1 VTAPG
6 WWQGPDGRWYPPQPP
21 PPPGPRPMAPGP
33 PPPGMGPGPGGPQ
46 PAKSGSKGC
55 VIAAVVVAVLV
66 LGVGG
71 IGVYFALRAAHEVGE
86 IAKGGVIGEAECLPV
101 GDVEAVIGSQVRPP
115 QGGTLV
121 GSSGC
126 AYLAVDQTSGI
137 DVNIVTG
144 PGLVAED
151 ELRSFE
157 NEGRA
162 AQAEVTSIGVGEGGM
177 AWASDVK
184 SAAATV
190 AGGRLYLV
198 EVMSASGQPIGDRQA
213 QAVTLLERA
222 IAIG

>member
-1 VTAPG
+1 MPG
-6 WWQGPDGRWYPPQPP
+6 
-21 PPPGPRPMAPGP
+21 GP
-33 PPPGMGPGPGGPQ
+33 PPAQ
-46 PAKSGSKGC
+46 RSSKGC

-71 IGVYFALRAAHEVGE
+71 VGIYFVYRAANEVGQ
-86 IAKGGVIGEAECLPV
+86 IAQGGVIGEAECLSV
-101 GDVEAVIGSQVRPP
+101 ADVEAVIGSQVQPP
-115 QGGTLV
+115 VGGTLV

-126 AYLAVDQTSGI
+126 AYLAVDQTNGI

-162 AQAEVTSIGVGEGGM
+162 AQADVTSIGVGEGGL
-177 AWASDVK
+177 AWASKVK

-198 EVMSASGQPIGDRQA
+198 EVMSAAGQPIGDRQA

>member
-1 VTAPG
+1 MGPMPG
-6 WWQGPDGRWYPPQPP
+6 SPP
-21 PPPGPRPMAPGP
+21 P
-33 PPPGMGPGPGGPQ
+33 
-46 PAKSGSKGC
+46 AKRSSSTGC
-55 VIAAVVVAVLV
+55 VIAAVVVGVLV

-71 IGVYFALRAAHEVGE
+71 VGVYFAVRAVNQVGE
-86 IAKGGVIGEAECLPV
+86 IAQGGVFGDAECLPV
-101 GDVEAVIGSQVRPP
+101 EDVAAVVGSQVQPP

-126 AYLAVDQTSGI
+126 AYFAVDQTSGI

-144 PGLVAED
+144 PGLVAE
-151 ELRSFE
+151 EQLRSFE
-157 NEGRA
+157 NEGRT
-162 AQAEVTSIGVGEGGM
+162 AQAEVTSIGVGEGGL

-190 AGGRLYLV
+190 EGGRLYLV

>member
-1 VTAPG
+1 MP
-6 WWQGPDGRWYPPQPP
+6 Y
-21 PPPGPRPMAPGP
+21 GP
-33 PPPGMGPGPGGPQ
+33 PPPGARPMPGGP
-46 PAKSGSKGC
+46 PPTKGSSKGC

-71 IGVYFALRAAHEVGE
+71 VGIYFVFRAANQISD
-86 IAKGGVIGEAECLPV
+86 IAQGGVFGDATCLSV
-101 GDVEAVIGSQVRPP
+101 EDVEAVVGSQVQAPV
-115 QGGTLV
+115 GGTLV

-157 NEGRA
+157 SEGRA
-162 AQAEVTSIGVGEGGM
+162 AQAEVTSIGVGEGGL

-198 EVMSASGQPIGDRQA
+198 EVMSAAGQPIGDRQA
-213 QAVTLLERA
+213 QAVTLLERT